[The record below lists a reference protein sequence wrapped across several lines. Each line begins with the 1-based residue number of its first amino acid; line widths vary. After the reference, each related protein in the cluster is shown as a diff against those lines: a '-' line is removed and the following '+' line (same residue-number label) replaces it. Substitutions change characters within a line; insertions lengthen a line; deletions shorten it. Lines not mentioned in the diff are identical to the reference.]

1 MRHIIKVALVLLA
14 GVAAYF
20 VYGFTAQVAPLPVA
34 VLAAG
39 SLVGTYLGLAFADI
53 PDGQQRNAVRVA
65 WAAMGVEA
73 IYGTLFVLS
82 LQYPAFFHA
91 PPVWAAVPLAA
102 LHGGAFSV
110 LAFFVS
116 LFIFHAQRDGAV
128 VVSPEERVAVILA
141 EALRPMLATPP
152 ALMEPQATYPRAL
165 PVAEP
170 EETAQPMAT
179 LPSECPVC
187 AAKPTAMQQRTAKQH
202 QGWTCKGCGKRV
214 QL

>member
-34 VLAAG
+34 ILAAG

-82 LQYPAFFHA
+82 LQYPAFFHS

-116 LFIFHAQRDGAV
+116 LFIFHGQRDGAV
-128 VVSPEERVAVILA
+128 VTSPEERVAVILA
-141 EALRPMLATPP
+141 EALRPMLAPP
-152 ALMEPQATYPRAL
+152 ALPEPQATYPRAL
-165 PVAEP
+165 AVEAPEAAQPVAMLPEACPACGTEP
-170 EETAQPMAT
+170 TR
-179 LPSECPVC
+179 
-187 AAKPTAMQQRTAKQH
+187 MQARTAAQH
-202 QGWTCKGCGKRV
+202 SGWRCQGCGKRV
-214 QL
+214 TPQ